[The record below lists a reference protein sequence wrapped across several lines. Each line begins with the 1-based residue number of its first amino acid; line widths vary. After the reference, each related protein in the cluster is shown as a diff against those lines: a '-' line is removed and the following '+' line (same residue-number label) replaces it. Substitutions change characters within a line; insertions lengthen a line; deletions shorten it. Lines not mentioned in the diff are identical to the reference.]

1 MFALTFVKELSHL
14 TAWLD
19 VLGCSDYAEALVKVD
34 SRENHTLTFNTHH
47 LSGGKV
53 GYEENA
59 LADEYG
65 WVFIEC
71 CNTAEDGTVGA

>member
-1 MFALTFVKELSHL
+1 MIALTLVKELSYL
-14 TAWLD
+14 ATGLD

-34 SRENHTLTFNTHH
+34 SRENHSLTFDTHH

-53 GYEENA
+53 GYEEDA
-59 LADEYG
+59 LTDEYG

-71 CNTAEDGTVGA
+71 SNAAEDGTVGA